1 MCFAPLSFAP
11 HLCALLEEASF
22 QKHEVEVLE
31 TFHLDTCFAP
41 QPRALF
47 PHRNF
52 ETCSDVGVFWACSC
66 RHVLRA
72 TTACIVSSF
81 FSPDGSAPN
90 HGFHQR
96 KSGSESSERAYLSTL
111 RSHKT
116 LRKNSVS
123 RHFYLFAN
131 RDLLSTDSFSSD
143 SFSSLAALTTVAASL
158 HKSEVLLVNDI
169 MVYYIMCCVI
179 GL

>member
-22 QKHEVEVLE
+22 QKHNEVEVLE

-72 TTACIVSSF
+72 TTACIVSSYSSHQMAPHPTMVFTKENLAAKALSEPTCRPSGATKHWEKTVFRDFSTFSRTVIF
-81 FSPDGSAPN
+81 FLLT
-90 HGFHQR
+90 
-96 KSGSESSERAYLSTL
+96 LSLLTL
-111 RSHKT
+111 S
-116 LRKNSVS
+116 L
-123 RHFYLFAN
+123 LW
-131 RDLLSTDSFSSD
+131 LLSP
-143 SFSSLAALTTVAASL
+143 LLL
-158 HKSEVLLVNDI
+158 HLSISRKC
-169 MVYYIMCCVI
+169 YF
-179 GL
+179 